1 MLAGAATGA
10 GPGRHGIWTPSLVTT
25 NRWPTVP
32 PEQAAGDD
40 DGVDDDGD
48 ADADA
53 DVAGGVGY
61 AKLAIVQVAD
71 SGMIRHTMLRL
82 GAANSVSVS
91 APAGGF
97 AAVAGIVGLLTPSS
111 SAAVPDD
118 PGDWLD

>member
-1 MLAGAATGA
+1 MLAGAAAGA

-32 PEQAAGDD
+32 PGQAAGDE
-40 DGVDDDGD
+40 DGVDDDG
-48 ADADA
+48 DA

-82 GAANSVSVS
+82 GAANSVRAS

-97 AAVAGIVGLLTPSS
+97 AAVAAIVGLLTPSS
-111 SAAVPDD
+111 SAAVPDG